1 LTDENNDSAQPPEQ
15 TEHFVDS
22 ELRCPQC
29 GYDSTFKDGIRR
41 TTHGEVQRYLCRNCS
56 HRFSLSDFTRQHG
69 LDLNP
74 PTAHKRVRQVCDD
87 PMRASCTR
95 QVPELAKVETR
106 SEIAQREGILDQP
119 ADAKGKLIEFTWWM
133 KKQGYA
139 EQTIL
144 GRTQILKVLT
154 DRSASLLDPE
164 SIKTAIA
171 GMKDWCEGRKAN
183 AVNAYNCFLK
193 MHGGKWDRPRYK
205 EEEKLPWIPLE
216 NEVNDLI
223 AGCSLKVSCF
233 LRILKK
239 GALRPGEA
247 WRLKW
252 TDVDNERGAI
262 TMNRPEKHT
271 RSRQFKISTELA
283 TILRSLQRA
292 KDAHLEKV
300 FNYCSTAS
308 LRRCFERQRKRIA
321 FKTGNPRLLQIS
333 FRTLR
338 HWKATMEYH
347 RTKDILH
354 VMNVLGHKRIEN
366 TLKYT
371 HLVDVEDDKYV
382 SRVAQNTAEACTLV
396 DAGFEYVTGEYDDGG
411 KIFRKRT

>member
-1 LTDENNDSAQPPEQ
+1 LATVEPEKQ
-15 TEHFVDS
+15 
-22 ELRCPQC
+22 
-29 GYDSTFKDGIRR
+29 
-41 TTHGEVQRYLCRNCS
+41 
-56 HRFSLSDFTRQHG
+56 
-69 LDLNP
+69 
-74 PTAHKRVRQVCDD
+74 
-87 PMRASCTR
+87 
-95 QVPELAKVETR
+95 
-106 SEIAQREGILDQP
+106 AQREGTLDQS
-119 ADAKGKLIEFTWWM
+119 AGAKGKLVEFTWWM

-154 DRSASLLDPE
+154 DRGASLLDPE
-164 SIKTAIA
+164 SVKAVIA
-171 GMKDWCEGRKAN
+171 EMKDWCDGRKAN

-223 AGCSLKVSCF
+223 AGCSLSVSCF
-233 LRILKK
+233 LRVLTE

-252 TDVDNERGAI
+252 TDVDYEKGTI
-262 TMNRPEKHT
+262 TLNRPEKHS
-271 RSRQFKISTELA
+271 RSRQFKISAKLA
-283 TILRSLQRA
+283 TVLGSLQRTRN
-292 KDAHLEKV
+292 AHTEKV
-300 FNYCSTAS
+300 FNYCSTSS

-321 FKTGNPRLLQIS
+321 YRTGNPRLLRIS

-371 HLVDVEDDKYV
+371 HLIDVEDDKYV
-382 SRVAQNTAEACTLV
+382 SRVAQNTGEACALV
-396 DAGFEYVTGEYDDGG
+396 DAGFEYVAGQYNDGG
-411 KIFRKRT
+411 MIFRKRT